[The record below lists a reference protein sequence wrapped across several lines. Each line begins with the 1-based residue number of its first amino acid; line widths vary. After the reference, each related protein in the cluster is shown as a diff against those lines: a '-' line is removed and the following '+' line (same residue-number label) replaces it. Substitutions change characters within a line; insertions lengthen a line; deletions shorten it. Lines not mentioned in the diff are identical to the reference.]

1 MPQRGTASPLWAPHS
16 QGPPLVLS
24 TLYFSLLLAAVWE
37 FCWLARSLFG
47 AWAWSPFALLQGG
60 PFPSV
65 LFQQREPVTGAWP
78 LSREEEPPQAGPV
91 PRRPSSHRSSG
102 KTLEGSDRAGRK
114 GKKHEQ
120 KDRKSS
126 VPPRASLY
134 VTKTNTKNYF
144 EIQILCILHTYW
156 HMIHNLKDMLVGFQA
171 NSEWDVR
178 AENLLKRWK
187 NWKRIKQWA
196 TSRSLK
202 VFGYDTNKCLRNTNW
217 NFKRQAHTI
226 LILKMFSKKYL
237 WHTHIHTI
245 LVIYFSLCVQTYI
258 LMSKMEV
265 AIP

>member
-1 MPQRGTASPLWAPHS
+1 MAKNTLIHQEESLHS
-16 QGPPLVLS
+16 S
-24 TLYFSLLLAAVWE
+24 
-37 FCWLARSLFG
+37 
-47 AWAWSPFALLQGG
+47 
-60 PFPSV
+60 SV
-65 LFQQREPVTGAWP
+65 FTRKQLGD
-78 LSREEEPPQAGPV
+78 
-91 PRRPSSHRSSG
+91 
-102 KTLEGSDRAGRK
+102 LE
-114 GKKHEQ
+114 

-178 AENLLKRWK
+178 SENLLKRWK

-202 VFGYDTNKCLRNTNW
+202 VLGYDTNKCLRNTNW